1 MEAAVIAALSDYFRR
16 ELISGSR
23 GRVGVGVKTK
33 KRSKPT
39 TTDDPDDL
47 YLTILCCVRGV
58 TILAVYKTVYENAL
72 KIALNGRCRKH
83 FKIKLA

>member
-1 MEAAVIAALSDYFRR
+1 MWVSTRTCSLPRIKANDNELKLMEAAVIAALSDYFRR

-39 TTDDPDDL
+39 TTDDPDDF
-47 YLTILCCVRGV
+47 ILDHIMLC
-58 TILAVYKTVYENAL
+58 ASAL
-72 KIALNGRCRKH
+72 Q
-83 FKIKLA
+83 F